1 MKNHYQFKH
10 LSKIELPNDVDEALI
25 FFAMYELSVKSTL
38 FTSFT
43 IDEFEKTLSNGQ
55 YYVANKLMT
64 HKGKNL
70 IFKGKLVL
78 AEKPELISFLKTAIA
93 ENDLRPLLISPLF
106 RIRPKQVIFIS
117 EDECHSYL

>member
-78 AEKPELISFLKTAIA
+78 AEKPELSSFLKTAIA

>member
-1 MKNHYQFKH
+1 MKNHYQFEH

-25 FFAMYELSVKSTL
+25 FFAMYELSVKSKL

>member
-1 MKNHYQFKH
+1 
-10 LSKIELPNDVDEALI
+10 
-25 FFAMYELSVKSTL
+25 MYELSVKSKL